1 MTKITRRDILVGAP
15 ALAAASTLSLPS
27 ALAQESADAY
37 PSREVKFICAF
48 PAGSG
53 ADVYVRSFAERMRP
67 AFKRTV
73 VVENRAGANGNIATT
88 YVARAK
94 PDGYTI
100 YVHAPSALAAN
111 MHLFRNPPVDAAKE
125 IQIAATINRQPF
137 MLTVHANSPAKTVPE
152 LVELLK
158 KKGDKASYGTTAPT
172 SKVAAAWFNKVYGLK
187 AVEVPYKTAGDSMN
201 DMASGA
207 IDFVMH
213 DPVHSVGSVTNGSLR
228 MLGVTTKARMK
239 ALPDLPSLHELGVTD
254 LDVPG
259 WWAAMVPMGTPKPI
273 VDKLNKMWRE
283 VIDSEETRAF
293 MAKFGADTWSTSPE
307 EAQAQLVKEIKSW
320 GEYIKLANIEPQG

>member
-1 MTKITRRDILVGAP
+1 MSEFTRRDLIKSVP
-15 ALAAASTLSLPS
+15 ALAAAGGISFP

-37 PSREVKFICAF
+37 PSREIKFVCAF

-53 ADVYVRSFAERMRP
+53 ADVYVRYFAERMRP
-67 AFKRTV
+67 VMKRTI

-111 MHLFRNPPVDAAKE
+111 MHLFKNPPVDAAKE
-125 IQIAATINRQPF
+125 IVIAATINRQPF
-137 MLTVHANSPAKTVPE
+137 MLTVHSSSPVKTVAE
-152 LVELLK
+152 LVELLR

-172 SKVAAAWFNKVYGLK
+172 SKVASAWFNKVFGLK
-187 AVEVPYKTAGDSMN
+187 AVEIMYKTAADTMN
-201 DMASGA
+201 DMQSGA
-207 IDFVMH
+207 IDYVMH
-213 DPVHSVGSVTNGSLR
+213 DPVHAVASSSNGSLR
-228 MLGVTTKARMK
+228 MLGVTTKQRMK

-259 WWAAMVPMGTPKPI
+259 WWAAMVPAGTPKPI
-273 VDKLNKMWRE
+273 VDRLNQMWRE
-283 VIDSEETRAF
+283 VIDGEETRQF

-307 EAQAQLVKEIKSW
+307 EAKALFEKDIKAW